1 MSLVLSKRKV
11 KEITLSN
18 KQNASRFIKKN
29 HPETYTFIDKNFS
42 SKNKFSEKI
51 YKYVFGETD
60 RCIWCKVKPTSFR
73 SFIEG
78 YLDFC
83 SQPCQQKHTASKYGV
98 GNLFQ
103 SEEIKR
109 KMRNTW
115 EKKYGVDNPNKSE
128 SVRRKSKETLFNR
141 YGNENYNNP
150 EKTKKTMMKNHGV
163 EYPAQS
169 PTILEKQQENSF
181 LVKRYKTPT
190 DKWVNCQGYEP
201 LALDELYSSYVEDD
215 IILDKSLVP
224 EIWYDLNGKTHRY
237 FPDIYV
243 KSLNKIIEVKSEYT
257 LNSKLEETMKKHET
271 SKELGFFHEIWVYN
285 TKKKL
290 VNKIL

>member
-1 MSLVLSKRKV
+1 MVLSKRKV
-11 KEITLSN
+11 KELTLSN

-29 HPETYTFIDKNFS
+29 HPETYAFIDKNFS

-83 SQPCQQKHTASKYGV
+83 SQSCQQSNTASKYGV

-103 SEEIKR
+103 SEEIKKKIR
-109 KMRNTW
+109 KTCQ
-115 EKKYGVDNPNKSE
+115 KKYGFDNPNKSE

-169 PTILEKQQENSF
+169 PTILEKQQESAFNFKDYTCPSGKK
-181 LVKRYKTPT
+181 VR
-190 DKWVNCQGYEP
+190 CQGYEP
-201 LALDELYSSYVEDD
+201 LALDILHKKYDEAD
-215 IILDKSLVP
+215 IVTSKKDVP
-224 EIWYDLNGKTHRY
+224 EIWYEFEENTHRY
-237 FPDIYV
+237 FPDIFV
-243 KSLNKIIEVKSEYT
+243 KSKNLIVEVKSVYT
-257 LNSKLEETMKKHET
+257 FESKKEESLKKHEA
-271 SKELGFFHEIWVYN
+271 SKNYGFSHEIWVFD

-290 VNKIL
+290 VDKIL